1 MCGGFVGDTLAS
13 IDPGPAISDIG
24 TSIDENITQPVSGG
38 LADVDKFVNNEVPG
52 GWVLPAAL
60 AVAYA
65 TGYIDPSLFATEAA
79 ATAAAEAGAG
89 AIATEAGQ
97 AAFFEALAAGATS
110 AEAVSA
116 GLGVEAL
123 AAGTAGFVTPELMG
137 PTYGELGLTGVEG
150 GLAGPTY
157 AEMGYTGLNG
167 AEAVAAADAAAYAAQ
182 NNITLKDAYN
192 ALSKANAVKNLA
204 MSGYNL
210 VTGQGVPKTGGG
222 FNLLNY
228 GGNDQ
233 LTGDTTDVGT
243 GSGLEGDLT
252 TANTNFTLNDFGAGA
267 TATPQLF
274 NTGTNPAAYA
284 PTASQ
289 SFVPTQSVPTQSF
302 NEGGGVEGHNP
313 TFFSPGG
320 LASMENT
327 YVKGE
332 GDGTSDSVA
341 AMLANGEFVIP
352 ADVVSKLG
360 NGSNDAG
367 ANVLDE
373 FLSTIREHAQK
384 HNPKDLPPD
393 SKGPL
398 AYLAEA
404 NKKAIA

>member
-1 MCGGFVGDTLAS
+1 MCGGSNPISAITDPISSAIGTDGGGGGVLGALAD
-13 IDPGPAISDIG
+13 IDPGPAI
-24 TSIDENITQPVSGG
+24 GG
-38 LADVDKFVNNEVPG
+38 ALADVDKFVGNEIPG

-60 AVAYA
+60 AAAYA

-123 AAGTAGFVTPELMG
+123 AAGTAGFITPELMG
-137 PTYGELGLTGVEG
+137 PTYGELGFTGLEG

-192 ALSKANAVKNLA
+192 ALSKANAVKNIA

-210 VTGQGVPKTGGG
+210 VTGKGVPRPTSGSI
-222 FNLLNY
+222 NLLNRPNSGNISADLA
-228 GGNDQ
+228 GGPQNI
-233 LTGDTTDVGT
+233 TA
-243 GSGLEGDLT
+243 DLT
-252 TANTNFTLNDFGAGA
+252 KGNTSFSLNDFGGA
-267 TATPQLF
+267 ANNPQLF
-274 NTGTNPAAYA
+274 NTGANPAAYTPPA
-284 PTASQ
+284 A
-289 SFVPTQSVPTQSF
+289 TQSF
-302 NEGGGVEGHNP
+302 NEGGEVDGHNP

-367 ANVLDE
+367 ASVLDE
-373 FLSTIREHAQK
+373 FLSTIREHAQR
-384 HNPKDLPPD
+384 HNPKELPPD

-404 NKKAIA
+404 NKKARA